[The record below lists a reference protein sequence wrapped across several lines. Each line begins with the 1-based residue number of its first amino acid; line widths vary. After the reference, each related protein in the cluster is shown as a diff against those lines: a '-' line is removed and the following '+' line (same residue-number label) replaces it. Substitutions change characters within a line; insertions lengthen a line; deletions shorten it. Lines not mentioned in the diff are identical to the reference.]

1 MGVVYRA
8 TQLSLERIV
17 ALKVIA
23 PELTGDADFR
33 ERFKRESRLAASIE
47 HPNVIPVY
55 EAGEADEVLYL
66 IMRFVDGTDMRALID
81 AEGTLEPG
89 RAAAIVGQ
97 VAGALGAA
105 HRRELI
111 HRDVKPANVLIA
123 GKGDAEHAYL
133 TDFGIAREVQATGG
147 LTKTGMVVGT
157 LDYIAPERIQ
167 DGPGDG
173 RSDVYALGCVL
184 YEALTGSVPFPRDS
198 DVPKMYAHL
207 SEPPPSARDVRPDT
221 PGQLSEIALRAMA
234 KDPEERFATAGD
246 MAVAL
251 TSATAPETDPAA
263 TLPLDA
269 PTEPP
274 APPTVPAAPPTV
286 PAEPP
291 TVRAAPPAAPPAP
304 PAPARGSRRAWPFVV
319 GATAL
324 AGAAVG
330 ALLLLSGGDKESPS
344 ESSGQVVSDPAPSAE
359 PLDPQALA
367 PIDVGAG
374 ADGVAVGAGSVWVA
388 NKQRNTLTRIDPAGP
403 SVAGT
408 IQVGREPD
416 SVAVGLG
423 RVWVT
428 NSTDNTVTLIDPAT
442 DEVKGSVPV
451 GRDPEGVAVGKGFAW
466 VANKAD
472 DTVTR
477 IDADGSPRKAQRVGD
492 EPIQITMTPEAPWV
506 TLTAESAIARLD
518 PKSGGPS
525 GARVETGGAP
535 RGIAYAAGLLWVSVT
550 TADQIVVIDPK
561 TERVVDRVKVPDN
574 PREVRAGE
582 DAVWLTS
589 ADAGSV
595 TAIDP
600 ETRKVVGS
608 VEVRGSP
615 FGLAVGEGRAWA
627 ASLDEGL
634 LTPIDPR

>member
-8 TQLSLERIV
+8 TQLSLERTV

-55 EAGEADEVLYL
+55 EAGEADELLYL
-66 IMRFVDGTDMRALID
+66 IMRYVPGTDLRQLID
-81 AEGTLEPG
+81 DEGTLEPG
-89 RAAAIVGQ
+89 RAARIVAQ
-97 VAGALGAA
+97 VADALAAA
-105 HRRELI
+105 HGRGLV
-111 HRDVKPANVLIA
+111 HRDVKPANVLLA
-123 GKGDAEHAYL
+123 GKGVADHAYL

-184 YEALTGSVPFPRDS
+184 YETLTGSVPFPRDS

-221 PGQLSEIALRAMA
+221 PEKFAQVALRAMA
-234 KDPEERFATAGD
+234 KDPDERFATAGD

-251 TSATAPETDPAA
+251 TSAPAPETEPAA

-269 PTEPP
+269 PTEPA

-291 TVRAAPPAAPPAP
+291 VPPPSP
-304 PAPARGSRRAWPFVV
+304 PAPARRRRAAWPLVLA
-319 GATAL
+319 ATAL
-324 AGAAVG
+324 AAAAVG
-330 ALLLLSGGDKESPS
+330 ALLLLSGGDSDSPS
-344 ESSGQVVSDPAPSAE
+344 DSSGQVVRDPAPSAE
-359 PLDPQALA
+359 PLEPQALA

-374 ADGVAVGAGSVWVA
+374 ADGVAVGDGSVWVA
-388 NKQRNTLTRIDPAGP
+388 NKERNTLTRIDPGGP
-403 SVAGT
+403 SVTGT
-408 IQVGREPD
+408 IDVGREPD

-428 NSTDNTVTLIDPAT
+428 NSTDNTVSVIDPAT
-442 DEVKGSVPV
+442 DEVTGSVPV

-477 IDADGSPRKAQRVGD
+477 IDADGGARKAQRVGD
-492 EPIQITMTPEAPWV
+492 EPIQITMTPDAPWV

-550 TADQIVVIDPK
+550 TADEIVVIDPK
-561 TERVVDRVKVPDN
+561 TEQLVDRVKVPDN

-600 ETRKVVGS
+600 ESRKVAGT
-608 VEVRGSP
+608 VEVRGTP

-634 LTPIDPR
+634 LTPVDPR